1 MDTLVKDSTTL
12 KEIHL
17 ASTQGF
23 CAGVASAIEVV
34 DQALEKYGEPLYVRH
49 HIVHNTRVISDFESR
64 GVIFIEN
71 LVDVPANQTV
81 IFSAH
86 GTAPD
91 EYVKARQRGL
101 TIIDATCPLVSKIH
115 RQAVRFSEMGVQT
128 VLIGHR
134 GHQELIGTSG
144 YVDQNLLSI
153 VEDLD
158 DIKSLDLD
166 PIFPIGYITQ
176 TTLSVDDTQVI
187 IQALK
192 EKYPEIQGPPKADI
206 CFATTNRQNAV
217 KEITRLC
224 DVIVVCGSPQSSNS
238 NRLRETSHALGVD
251 SYIIDDISEFKFDWL
266 SGKQRLG
273 ITSGASVPQV
283 IVDELVDLI
292 QGKFPDVVL
301 FQSENIE
308 KGIKFPLPN
317 V

>member
-1 MDTLVKDSTTL
+1 MNTLVNNITTL

-34 DQALEKYGEPLYVRH
+34 DQALAKYGEPLYVRH

-71 LVDVPANQTV
+71 LEDVPENQTV

-91 EYVKARQRGL
+91 EYVKARKRGL
-101 TIIDATCPLVSKIH
+101 IIIDATCPLVSKIH

-153 VEDLD
+153 VEDLED
-158 DIKSLDLD
+158 VKKLELD
-166 PIFPIGYITQ
+166 PVFPIGYITQ
-176 TTLSVDDTQVI
+176 TTLSVDDTQLI

-238 NRLRETSHALGVD
+238 NRLRETSSALGVD

-266 SGKQRLG
+266 NGKERLG

-283 IVDELVDLI
+283 IVDELVSLI
-292 QGKFPDVVL
+292 QSKYSDAVL

-317 V
+317 I